1 MKQKPCI
8 QATALGLIALLL
20 HGCGSSS
27 VKPSN
32 NTSNHIVRQPPPAT
46 APSKAQVGLKDRKKA
61 TDVIMTAFGLIDIG
75 YRFGGA
81 NPDAG
86 LDCSGLVIYV
96 YERATGLKLPH
107 NAAQIADVTRPIE
120 RHALQPADLVFFNT
134 QNRSFSHVGLY
145 IGDNRFVH
153 APNSRAKVK
162 VSSLDDR
169 YYAAHYEAARSVF
182 WD

>member
-1 MKQKPCI
+1 MNGRTWI
-8 QATALGLIALLL
+8 RTWAVALATLML
-20 HGCGSSS
+20 HGCGGSS
-27 VKPSN
+27 VKPSTN
-32 NTSNHIVRQPPPAT
+32 NIARLPPQPVT
-46 APSKAQVGLKDRKKA
+46 PSKSLVGLKDRNKA

-96 YERATGLKLPH
+96 FERATGLKLPH
-107 NAAQIADVTRPIE
+107 NAAQIAEVTRPIE
-120 RHALQPADLVFFNT
+120 RTSLRPADLVFFNT
-134 QNRSFSHVGLY
+134 QNRPFSHVGLY

-169 YYAAHYEAARSVF
+169 YYAAHYEAARTVF
-182 WD
+182 FD